1 MDSKDAGRLGWT
13 NITSHHWVV
22 EKESGKTQ
30 ESRQIYGQSTQG
42 DPMPCW
48 RVWNLLSTN
57 QLLLTSIILVLN
69 KDLCGYGKRNINT
82 L

>member
-13 NITSHHWVV
+13 NITSHHRVV
-22 EKESGKTQ
+22 EKESGKSQ

-42 DPMPCW
+42 GPMPCW

-57 QLLLTSIILVLN
+57 QLLLTSIILVL
-69 KDLCGYGKRNINT
+69 KEGSVWLWKKNINT